1 MEQILLCIEEPV
13 IFRRLLQAGE
23 EISLRE
29 RLRQL
34 FFRRCRL
41 LMDLRRDRRLLHSL
55 CLAYGTGIPP
65 VSSRRI
71 RLFAR
76 SADAKALHQIIE
88 RPLRHLLTRL
98 MDRLFLLRLIRE
110 GIHRD
115 PAVLQEVC
123 IPRHRLQIQPKIRQ
137 KYLRY
142 EPERALR
149 AAKDVRGQLRIL
161 SVHHRIPQLAAV
173 LHTEIRSALP
183 DHAGIEGLIIQRR
196 KDHPRPDLILIIARR
211 RHNET
216 RRHII
221 IPVTLR
227 QPRQRPIRQ
236 QMMTEL
242 IDIPIKDRR
251 LLRAESR
258 HRIIIPVLLH
268 EGRPL
273 LLHHIIQHKVPV
285 IAE

>member
-1 MEQILLCIEEPV
+1 MEQILLCIEESV
-13 IFRRLLQAGE
+13 VFRRLLQAGE
-23 EISLRE
+23 EICLRE
-29 RLRQL
+29 HLRPL
-34 FFRRCRL
+34 FHRRCRL
-41 LMDLRRDRRLLHSL
+41 LMHFLKGRRLLYRL
-55 CLAYGTGIPP
+55 GLVGEVGIPP
-65 VSSRRI
+65 ISSRGI
-71 RLFAR
+71 RLFTR
-76 SADAKALHQIIE
+76 STDAKALHQIIE
-88 RPLRHLLTRL
+88 RLLRHLLTRL
-98 MDRLFLLRLIRE
+98 MARLLLVHLICER
-110 GIHRD
+110 IHRD
-115 PAVLQEVC
+115 PAVLQEIC

-149 AAKDVRGQLRIL
+149 AAKDVRGKLRIL

-173 LHTEIRSALP
+173 FHTEIRSALP

-251 LLRAESR
+251 LLRTESR
-258 HRIIIPVLLH
+258 HRIIIPVLIH